1 MNKIFFILFLVINN
15 FLFAQNG
22 KSTVTD
28 NCSSDTSFFNEQNK
42 ITGINLK
49 LFVDKTEIKFMDSE
63 VCFAVNISN
72 LTDSL
77 LYIRK
82 FLNIGTVG
90 DEDFKINILNCETK
104 EYFSLLNHGKQCSL
118 LETIKLENY
127 TLYCCFDFKNLVSI
141 KVADSCF
148 KADKSLKGIW
158 EMKEKKN
165 NHFGKYYIQVVYY
178 SEYFTQFAKRNK
190 KKKNYFKGPL
200 YSNVIEINYLDK

>member
-1 MNKIFFILFLVINN
+1 MNKIFFILFLIINN
-15 FLFAQNG
+15 FLFAQNS
-22 KSTVTD
+22 KNTVID

-49 LFVDKTEIKFMDSE
+49 LFVDKTEIKYTDSE
-63 VCFAVNISN
+63 VCFAVNITN

-127 TLYCCFDFKNLVSI
+127 TLYYCIDFKNLASI
-141 KVADSCF
+141 KDADSCF
-148 KADKSLKGIW
+148 KADKSLNGIW
-158 EMKEKKN
+158 KMKEKKN
-165 NHFGKYYIQVVYY
+165 NHFGKYYIQVVYF
-178 SEYFTQFAKRNK
+178 SDCLVTGKMRK
-190 KKKNYFKGPL
+190 KKYFKGPL
-200 YSNVIEINYLDK
+200 YSNIIKINYMEM